1 LMILKCPIIK
11 KSMKYFLLS
20 YIVVAAMLTGCV
32 DQRRNPADLQHKID
46 SVIALDNAERL
57 RLQGI
62 KLEDDNPM
70 KAFFDSLAL
79 QPLPVVCTE
88 EYMMTLPRFVNIPDY
103 LTGVLEI
110 KGGLNPL
117 AISLPESLGARLMM
131 VAIDNRDGDYSL
143 WLYSLDDYYL
153 PVDKLLLY
161 SPSVPTATG
170 AQQISD
176 CIISRDYEIVIRE
189 YDNATRKI
197 IQKVYHVGEG
207 RTFLQQK

>member
-1 LMILKCPIIK
+1 MRNW
-11 KSMKYFLLS
+11 FLLLVTM
-20 YIVVAAMLTGCV
+20 VVLTGCV
-32 DQRRNPADLQHKID
+32 DNRRNPADLQHKID
-46 SVIALDNAERL
+46 SVMALDNAERL
-57 RLQGI
+57 KLQGI

-70 KAFFDSLAL
+70 KAFYDSLAL

-88 EYMMTLPRFVNIPDY
+88 DYVATLPRFVSIPEY

-131 VAIDNRDGDYSL
+131 VAVDNREGEYSL

-161 SPSVPTATG
+161 SPSLTASPDTRHL
-170 AQQISD
+170 SD
-176 CIISRDYEIVIRE
+176 CIISRDYEIMIRE
-189 YDNATRKI
+189 FDNATRKI
-197 IQKVYHVGEG
+197 TEKVYHVSEG
-207 RTFLQQK
+207 RMFVKQ